1 MQSRMSSFTESCLN
15 TASGF
20 VISFAAGFVVFP
32 LFGFPTS
39 VSTNLMLTAIYTAIS
54 VVHSY
59 VWRRIFN
66 HRQKPKFDLVAHLDR
81 QRAFSV
87 TTFGPAQGLE
97 GVVGHIEKELAEIR
111 SKPSDLEEWI
121 DVIILALDGA
131 WRFTG
136 ATSEEIV
143 AALVAKQTKN
153 ESRQWPDWRTVDPNK
168 AIEHVRPI
176 VGVDYAAPGGGCIG
190 VVEIDGFEG
199 EFQSRPR
206 YVRLYEGSAYEP
218 LERLKHR

>member
-32 LFGFPTS
+32 LFGFPAS
-39 VSTNLMLTAIYTAIS
+39 VSTNLALTAIYTAIS

-81 QRAFSV
+81 QRMFSV
-87 TTFGPAQGLE
+87 TTFGPGRRTE
-97 GVVGHIEKELAEIR
+97 GVTEHIGKELNEIR
-111 SKPSDLEEWI
+111 AKPDDLEEWI
-121 DVIILALDGA
+121 DVVILGFDGA
-131 WRFTG
+131 WRTG

-153 ESRQWPDWRTVDPNK
+153 ESRQWPDWRTADPNK
-168 AIEHVRPI
+168 AIEHVRERTAQGEGKI
-176 VGVDYAAPGGGCIG
+176 VQTLY
-190 VVEIDGFEG
+190 VERKPDAYGEAFET
-199 EFQSRPR
+199 
-206 YVRLYEGSAYEP
+206 SA
-218 LERLKHR
+218 LGLGRIERLKH